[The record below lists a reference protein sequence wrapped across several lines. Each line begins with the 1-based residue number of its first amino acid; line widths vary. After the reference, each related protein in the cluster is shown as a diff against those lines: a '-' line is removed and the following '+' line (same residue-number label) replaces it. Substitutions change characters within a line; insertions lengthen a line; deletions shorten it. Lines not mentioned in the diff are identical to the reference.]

1 MNWKVNVQALLY
13 KGRNAVFTIE
23 DWEYMLFVPLCFSC
37 SLAEKA
43 LNVGIFQVHQDLDSK
58 GGLNQHGH
66 CTEREYLREEI
77 RCTYNAFISPNI
89 GS

>member
-1 MNWKVNVQALLY
+1 MQALLY

-58 GGLNQHGH
+58 GGLNQHGR
-66 CTEREYLREEI
+66 CTEGKYLRYVARI
-77 RCTYNAFISPNI
+77 TLL
-89 GS
+89 